1 MLLEVIAS
9 FSISI
14 FGFSLNTHPEIGL
27 FLTVLIITLSSFLN
41 SIAVEATEFANP
53 VTGTIEPAPAK
64 LPILS

>member
-27 FLTVLIITLSSFLN
+27 FLTVLIITLSSGLN
-41 SIAVEATEFANP
+41 SMAGATTEFANP
-53 VTGTIEPAPAK
+53 VIGTTEPAPA
-64 LPILS
+64 